1 MSYGN
6 TPREHIYINNTLPYF
21 RAPHIYVALA
31 ARFMQG
37 RRVITE
43 AQETAIG
50 LKSFQGHFYN
60 NDCSEGVL
68 LISRSGS
75 TLYDRTFMEGFIRPG
90 PGAQNWVSRTNYPL
104 NGIFPYGP
112 DQIMFWIA
120 RHYMQDSWH
129 IERLLL
135 RLDGFVS
142 VNAPY
147 AGGEMV
153 TKPFT
158 FTGTEL
164 EINYRTGVS
173 GFVLVEIQDEA
184 GIPIPG
190 YTLADCPE
198 IIGDEI
204 MRVVAWRGGAD
215 VAQLAGQLVR
225 LRFAMK
231 DADLYSFKFQ
241 LNNYKK

>member
-1 MSYGN
+1 M
-6 TPREHIYINNTLPYF
+6 
-21 RAPHIYVALA
+21 
-31 ARFMQG
+31 
-37 RRVITE
+37 
-43 AQETAIG
+43 
-50 LKSFQGHFYN
+50 
-60 NDCSEGVL
+60 
-68 LISRSGS
+68 
-75 TLYDRTFMEGFIRPG
+75 
-90 PGAQNWVSRTNYPL
+90 
-104 NGIFPYGP
+104 
-112 DQIMFWIA
+112 
-120 RHYMQDSWH
+120 
-129 IERLLL
+129 ERLLL

-147 AGGEMV
+147 DGGEMV

-173 GFVLVEIQDEA
+173 GFVRVEIQDEA

-204 MRVVAWRGGAD
+204 MRVVAWKGGAD

-231 DADLYSFKFQ
+231 DADLYSFKFH
-241 LNNYKK
+241 L